1 MKQRKTMKLWQ
12 MLVLAA
18 ICLGLL
24 LDMFLP
30 LWNIN
35 GTKMVDWYVDMAEE
49 VIEEDVDIPGI
60 NNRLLKDALDYQGDD
75 KQEKLNEWAEQ
86 MDQAVEKMEEAVGI
100 NIGSLSGIGY
110 VTMDVNAFLIGDKEY
125 TQNDLEKFEKKLEEK
140 DSKDLVKAKQQ
151 ISNAKVAFATEYYR
165 TGIILLLILLGFFL
179 KWSKRIVSIISA
191 VFGFL
196 TMGFY
201 ALIWWGTPWF
211 MLNEIEDKVLAEQLQ
226 PVIKSLWSSIV
237 GMGIIVGFI
246 LGLLLLV
253 MGIVTCIVG
262 QREIEVIDDFNNNI
276 FYDRNN
282 DVQRNIWDNQNQT
295 AVFDHNNL
303 NRNGNENKEDN
314 VVLKPPKPK
323 AGQVK
328 CTQGAA
334 MGQGFKLPEDR
345 KVIVGKSPQNAT
357 LVIHDQ
363 HVSNVHCSIR
373 YRAETNS
380 YIVKDHSTNGTF
392 VQGVRLAK
400 DIAVEYPAGTVLSLA
415 DGSNKI
421 TLG

>member
-12 MLVLAA
+12 MIVLAVT
-18 ICLGLL
+18 CVGLL
-24 LDMFLP
+24 IDMFLP

-35 GTKMVDWYVDMAEE
+35 GTKMVDWYMDMTNEI
-49 VIEEDVDIPGI
+49 IEQDIDIPGMDKSA
-60 NNRLLKDALDYQGDD
+60 LKSVLEYQGDD
-75 KQEKLNEWAEQ
+75 KQDLLEKWVKQ
-86 MDQAVEKMEEAVGI
+86 MDEAIEKAEETVGI
-100 NIGSLSGIGY
+100 NICSLSGIGY
-110 VTMDVNAFLIGDKEY
+110 VTMDVNAFLIGHKEY
-125 TQNDLEKFEKKLEEK
+125 TQDDLEKLEKKLEEK
-140 DSKDLVKAKQQ
+140 NSKDLEAKQQ
-151 ISNAKVAFATEYYR
+151 ITKGKVTFAIEYFG

-179 KWSKRIVSIISA
+179 KWNKYIATIISS

-196 TMGFY
+196 SMGFY
-201 ALIWWGTPWF
+201 ALCWWGMPWV
-211 MLNEIEDKVLAEQLQ
+211 MLNGVEDKELAEQLQ
-226 PVIKSLWSSIV
+226 PVITSLWSSVV
-237 GMGIIVGFI
+237 GMGVMLGFI
-246 LGLLLLV
+246 FGALLFV
-253 MGIVTCIVG
+253 MGIISCFVG
-262 QREIEVIDDFNNNI
+262 KASTVSGGYSPIPDGPVFPPIDPNPFPP
-276 FYDRNN
+276 
-282 DVQRNIWDNQNQT
+282 VPP
-295 AVFDHNNL
+295 VFIPPQPKPQPKP
-303 NRNGNENKEDN
+303 E
-314 VVLKPPKPK
+314 PPKPK

-328 CTQGAA
+328 CTQGVA

-363 HVSNVHCSIR
+363 HISNVHCSIR

-400 DIAVEYPAGTVLSLA
+400 ETAMEYPAGTVLSLA